1 MTHLTTA
8 QLKAL
13 VDGPFITIPLSQ
25 QLELDLR
32 LPPEYEAFLEGMR
45 TNSTHTPT
53 YESNQLREFHLR
65 TQQEK

>member
-1 MTHLTTA
+1 MATTSIPYQEPINMER
-8 QLKAL
+8 QLP
-13 VDGPFITIPLSQ
+13 V
-25 QLELDLR
+25 QLNLDLR
-32 LPPEYEAFLEGMR
+32 LPPEYEAFLAGMR